1 MIKKKKI
8 PLWINNK
15 FLSDLFQSKFGIILS
30 NWLAQCMLYAE
41 TVEVL
46 FRLFFELIIFIIICF
61 FYGMFFNI
69 NIYALFFIGVVTHTI
84 SFFINGQFFVL
95 GRFLGIVNNKPRPFI
110 QYPENIRSR
119 LKNRKSIT
127 SVVMFGSLSRE
138 SFSSTS
144 DLDVRVIAEDG
155 FVNNFTACFW
165 TFIERFIALV
175 NKYPLDIYVVTK
187 YKGLEKL
194 RSDEIPVILFD
205 KKDFIEKSYEK
216 KFDYDLYK
224 EMFLKKYSG
233 KVNL

>member
-1 MIKKKKI
+1 M
-8 PLWINNK
+8 
-15 FLSDLFQSKFGIILS
+15 
-30 NWLAQCMLYAE
+30 
-41 TVEVL
+41 
-46 FRLFFELIIFIIICF
+46 
-61 FYGMFFNI
+61 
-69 NIYALFFIGVVTHTI
+69 
-84 SFFINGQFFVL
+84 L
-95 GRFLGIVNNKPRPFI
+95 GRFSGIVNNKPRPFI

-187 YKGLEKL
+187 YKGLEKV